1 MPDHNNTLTSE
12 EKSID
17 ILIIG
22 KGVLISYIISI
33 VMITIY
39 GLLLSITSLSEASLP
54 TAIMVITTIS
64 IAIAGIYTSL
74 KVESKGWLNGALI
87 GLVYMIILMLL
98 GLLFKTGVNI
108 DKYSIFKVFM
118 GFIIGSLSGA
128 IGINLK

>member
-64 IAIAGIYTSL
+64 IAIAGIYASL